1 MKILLR
7 TDIPTKVQLRLR
19 SCAMLFWA
27 FTPPIALSI
36 MHYSI
41 LAKSAHCTYFHVH
54 SLASQESEKFHNLL
68 QNLIIS
74 TNIRGTR
81 QFRQSPLFSINKI
94 DTRNWLAVVAVY
106 LNIFSNSTTFIR
118 NILLNLGKKMH
129 IAHIFTCTA
138 MCLTNLQNFIS
149 PVYHISYLYRH

>member
-1 MKILLR
+1 MSQESRNGLPSLVTSLL
-7 TDIPTKVQLRLR
+7 TLEALGSFPCHCLLLSDFDENITMHWHSNKVQLRFC
-19 SCAMLFWA
+19 SCAMLFSA
-27 FTPPIALSI
+27 FTPPIPLSI

-81 QFRQSPLFSINKI
+81 QFRQLPLFSSNKI
-94 DTRNWLAVVAVY
+94 DTGNLLAVVSIC
-106 LNIFSNSTTFIR
+106 LNMFSSSTTFIR
-118 NILLNLGKKMH
+118 NI
-129 IAHIFTCTA
+129 IF
-138 MCLTNLQNFIS
+138 
-149 PVYHISYLYRH
+149 Y